1 MIIFIFYSFK
11 NFGFLFV
18 EWELLIFMKI
28 KKRLVSWFIVFSLC
42 KIVGFWYGELCIYI
56 LYYNIVYVYIIFF

>member
-42 KIVGFWYGELCIYI
+42 KIVGFWYGELC
-56 LYYNIVYVYIIFF
+56 V